1 MNNQI
6 APKRST
12 LILIRAKNINI
23 KNSKLAEFNKVTAN
37 KLLKNLLN
45 NAI

>member
-6 APKRST
+6 TPRRST

-23 KNSKLAEFNKVTAN
+23 KNSKLAELNKATAN
-37 KLLKNLLN
+37 KLLENLLN
-45 NAI
+45 NAA